1 MLTRT
6 SRIGF
11 DMAYDKNTGQAA
23 GTENAML
30 GSYLTKPWPQHNVN
44 SRIVTNR

>member
-11 DMAYDKNTGQAA
+11 QMAYDKRTGQAA

-30 GSYLTKPWPQHNVN
+30 GSCLTKPWPQYNVKW
-44 SRIVTNR
+44 RIVAIR